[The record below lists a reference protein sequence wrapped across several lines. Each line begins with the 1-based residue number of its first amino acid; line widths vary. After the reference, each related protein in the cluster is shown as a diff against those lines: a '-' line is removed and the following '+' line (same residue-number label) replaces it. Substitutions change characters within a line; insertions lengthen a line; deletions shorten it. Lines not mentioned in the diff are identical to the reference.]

1 MSFMTS
7 LYRFGVRIWMP
18 PGELEKPILGPIPK
32 KSRFKKNTAFKPR
45 FCPRKAQ
52 PMKII
57 QENRSKVWQELEA
70 GRFFYPL
77 QGTVIH
83 IPTWGK
89 GKSLTYHRLKS
100 DLVGNFSEGIGLSHW
115 IIFPLKKTVKMKK
128 HVESSSP
135 PRFFSGKHPL
145 FQGVIWVEVMQQTLT
160 NWALMNVPFQGASN
174 ACLVLSVAPNR
185 MVKVQHRTGFKH
197 FNSCFHVTNFGKNLH
212 DSNPRV
218 MKNAISI
225 VCIHMILH
233 ISIYIYTCKF

>member
-1 MSFMTS
+1 MTRVGSWKIFLS
-7 LYRFGVRIWMP
+7 LAGN
-18 PGELEKPILGPIPK
+18 G
-32 KSRFKKNTAFKPR
+32 NTYPNLR
-45 FCPRKAQ
+45 ERK
-52 PMKII
+52 IVDI
-57 QENRSKVWQELEA
+57 SSTQEWFSWQFQW
-70 GRFFYPL
+70 RD
-77 QGTVIH
+77 
-83 IPTWGK
+83 
-89 GKSLTYHRLKS
+89 RLVTL
-100 DLVGNFSEGIGLSHW
+100 DH
-115 IIFPLKKTVKMKK
+115 FPLKKKTVKMKK

-212 DSNPRV
+212 NSNPRV

-225 VCIHMILH
+225 VCIHMILY
-233 ISIYIYTCKF
+233 IYIYMIHVNSK